1 MSFVI
6 KGVLISFA
14 ALYLI
19 LLLGMFLGQR
29 RLLYFPDTARIAPE
43 ATGLKDVVERVIAT
57 PDGEKLITWYGA
69 AKPGEPTLLY
79 FHGNGGN
86 VAGRHGIIA
95 KYMAGGRGI
104 LMMSY
109 RGFGGSTGQPSE
121 IANVADARL
130 AFDALVQEG
139 VQPADIILYGESL
152 GSGVAVQVAL
162 AKPAAG
168 VILDSP
174 YTAVVDRAAELY
186 PWLPVSFLVIDR
198 YESRRYITAMRR
210 PLLIVHGEAD
220 TVIPVAMGRKLYA
233 LGNQPKEL
241 VTLPGA
247 GHNNHDQ
254 FGSFEA
260 INAWIERLRAG
271 TIKP

>member
-6 KGVLISFA
+6 KVALISFA

-57 PDGEKLITWYGA
+57 PDGEKLIAWYGA

-95 KYMAGGRGI
+95 KFMAAGRGI

-121 IANVADARL
+121 ITNVADARL

-186 PWLPVSFLVIDR
+186 PWLPVSLLVIDR